1 MSESLQIKE
10 AFPYLE
16 FLNGCLPCVST
27 PSPPH
32 YDCGCLSQEAGISH
46 LPSGWFFFRTPKSI

>member
-27 PSPPH
+27 PSRPH
-32 YDCGCLSQEAGISH
+32 YDCGRLSQEARTSR
-46 LPSGWFFFRTPKSI
+46 LPSG